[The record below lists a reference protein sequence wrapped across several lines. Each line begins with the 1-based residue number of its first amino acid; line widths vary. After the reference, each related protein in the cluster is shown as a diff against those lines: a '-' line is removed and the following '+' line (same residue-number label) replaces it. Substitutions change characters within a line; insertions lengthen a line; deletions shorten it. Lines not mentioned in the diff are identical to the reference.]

1 MLSTEFELVKGFP
14 VGAVWETQ
22 GFESWVGKILWSRKW
37 QPVPVFLPGKFHGQR
52 SLDGYS
58 PWAAESQTQH
68 AQWGQRQDGARGTS
82 QESIAVTQVRKG
94 GGLSHVGGNGN
105 PVNVLD
111 SVLYSRNC

>member
-1 MLSTEFELVKGFP
+1 M
-14 VGAVWETQ
+14 
-22 GFESWVGKILWSRKW
+22 
-37 QPVPVFLPGKFHGQR
+37 
-52 SLDGYS
+52 DGYS

-68 AQWGQRQDGARGTS
+68 AQCGQRQDGARGTS